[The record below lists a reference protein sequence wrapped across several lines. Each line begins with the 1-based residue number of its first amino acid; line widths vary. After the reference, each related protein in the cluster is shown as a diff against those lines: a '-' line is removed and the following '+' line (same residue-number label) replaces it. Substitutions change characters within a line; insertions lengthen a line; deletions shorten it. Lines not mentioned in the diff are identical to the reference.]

1 MNLQA
6 AQRSI
11 IKKASDDV
19 QAQTPLSVAK
29 IQQSLNDL
37 KQGWKNSY
45 QSQLPKMTEK

>member
-6 AQRSI
+6 AQRGI
-11 IKKASDDV
+11 IKKSDDV

-37 KQGWKNSY
+37 KQGWKISY
-45 QSQLPKMTEK
+45 QSQLQKVTEK